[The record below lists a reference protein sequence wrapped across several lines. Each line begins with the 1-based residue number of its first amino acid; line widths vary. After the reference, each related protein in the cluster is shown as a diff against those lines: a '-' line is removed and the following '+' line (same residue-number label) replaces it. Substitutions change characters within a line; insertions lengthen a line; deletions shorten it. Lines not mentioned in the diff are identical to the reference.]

1 MPLLP
6 LLSLFTF
13 QFVCSN
19 EIYRVSNRLSNYF
32 TKFVPNK
39 VSTQMADIEKKW
51 LKYREEFKRYI
62 RTEKRLSG
70 NTVDAY
76 MRDFNDFMHY
86 VSRITTVAPE
96 DVTPEIISKYLG
108 WLYSEK
114 GISGK
119 SQARKLSGIKSFY
132 NYLLINDKIEQLP
145 TDRVETPRQERTLP
159 DVLTVAEVDAII
171 STFDMTTVKGCR
183 DNAIVEVLYS
193 TGLRVSEL
201 ITLRIND
208 LFFGEGYIRVIGK
221 GDKQRIVPIGSVA
234 RDKIQLY
241 MELRRPK
248 VSSEATLFLNNR
260 GEPLTRVMV
269 FTIIKQAAMLAGIDK
284 SISPHTLR
292 HSYATHLLEG
302 GANIRQVQELLGHE
316 SISTTEV
323 YTHVNR
329 KHLRGV
335 VEDSFADLD
344 IKL

>member
-1 MPLLP
+1 
-6 LLSLFTF
+6 
-13 QFVCSN
+13 
-19 EIYRVSNRLSNYF
+19 
-32 TKFVPNK
+32 
-39 VSTQMADIEKKW
+39 MADIEKKW
-51 LKYREEFKRYI
+51 SKYREEYKRYI
-62 RTEKRLSG
+62 RTEKRLSE

-76 MRDFNDFMHY
+76 MRDYDDFMHY
-86 VSRITTVAPE
+86 VLRTFTATPE
-96 DVTPEIISKYLG
+96 EVTPEIISKYMG
-108 WLYSEK
+108 RLYDEK

-132 NYLLINDKIEQLP
+132 NYLLINDKIDQLP
-145 TDRVETPRQERTLP
+145 TDNVDAPRLERELP

-201 ITLRIND
+201 ITLRIDN

-221 GDKQRIVPIGSVA
+221 GDKQRIVPVGSAA

-248 VSSEATLFLNNR
+248 RPSEAILFLNNR

-269 FTIIKQAAMLAGIDK
+269 FTIIKNAAKLAGIDK
-284 SISPHTLR
+284 NISPHTLR

-323 YTHVNR
+323 YTHISR

-335 VEDSFADLD
+335 VEDAFAYLD
-344 IKL
+344 IKV

>member
-1 MPLLP
+1 
-6 LLSLFTF
+6 
-13 QFVCSN
+13 
-19 EIYRVSNRLSNYF
+19 
-32 TKFVPNK
+32 
-39 VSTQMADIEKKW
+39 MADIAKKW
-51 LKYREEFKRYI
+51 SKYKEEYRRYI
-62 RTEKRLSG
+62 RTEKRLSE

-76 MRDFNDFMHY
+76 MRDFDDFMRF
-86 VSRITTVAPE
+86 VLRTCVATPE
-96 DVTPEIISKYLG
+96 GVTPEIISKYMAR
-108 WLYSEK
+108 LYAEK
-114 GISGK
+114 GLSGK

-132 NYLLINDKIEQLP
+132 NYLLINEKIDQLP
-145 TDRVETPRQERTLP
+145 TDGVETPRQERTLP
-159 DVLTVAEVDAII
+159 DVLTVAEIDAII

-201 ITLRIND
+201 ITLRIDN

-221 GDKQRIVPIGSVA
+221 GDKQRIVPVGSAA

-248 VSSEATLFLNNR
+248 RSSEATLFLNNR

-329 KHLRGV
+329 RHLRGV

-344 IKL
+344 LNL

>member
-1 MPLLP
+1 
-6 LLSLFTF
+6 
-13 QFVCSN
+13 
-19 EIYRVSNRLSNYF
+19 
-32 TKFVPNK
+32 
-39 VSTQMADIEKKW
+39 MADIAKKW
-51 LKYREEFKRYI
+51 SKYREEYRRYI
-62 RTEKRLSG
+62 RTEKRLSE

-76 MRDFNDFMHY
+76 MRDFDDFMHY
-86 VSRITTVAPE
+86 VLRTFTATPE
-96 DVTPEIISKYLG
+96 SVTPEIISKYMAR
-108 WLYSEK
+108 LYSD
-114 GISGK
+114 GLSGK

-132 NYLLINDKIEQLP
+132 NYLLINEKIDQLP
-145 TDRVETPRQERTLP
+145 TDSVETPRQERTLP

-221 GDKQRIVPIGSVA
+221 GDKQRIVPVGSVA

-241 MELRRPK
+241 MELRHPKRP
-248 VSSEATLFLNNR
+248 SEATLFLNNR

-335 VEDSFADLD
+335 VEDSFASLDLN
-344 IKL
+344 L